1 MIVVTLLE
9 SSLAGLRTA
18 VHEYDDVADAYE
30 IRLDALSEAAAPA
43 KLRALTDK
51 PLIAT
56 CRRADEGGT
65 WRGDEADRLARLAA
79 CLDAGFDHADVE
91 ADAHLDAPAPRL
103 IRSVHDFDATPAAD
117 ELVAQLTKLA
127 AGGATGKAATRVQG
141 LSDTLEVL
149 CACRRLQTDGIP
161 YAAMGLGDFPRPLLP
176 LLGAR
181 FVYGGGRR
189 NAPGQPNARAI
200 AATLTHWGAPTGAPE
215 LYLVVGSPIDH
226 SLSPRIH
233 NAALRAHGIDAAYGA
248 LEIDG
253 ARDLRR
259 LVRAA
264 GRLRLRGLSVT
275 APLKHAAY
283 RLADDAT
290 SEAETAESANTLR
303 IEDDGTVAAHNTDG
317 LGARDVLDAR
327 FAGLGQD
334 ARILLIGAGG
344 AASGLLAAWRDRTV
358 SVAARRESA
367 RDQIELTFGVQTLSI
382 EDAAKR
388 LSAYDLV
395 VNATSVQDP
404 VPLGEY
410 RGGLF
415 DLHYGDEPTLWQRH
429 AQTHDA
435 PFAGGFDL
443 LVAQGRRAFTFW
455 TDTTPDETAMRQ
467 SVEVAA

>member
-18 VHEYDDVADAYE
+18 IAEYDDVADAYE
-30 IRLDALSEAAAPA
+30 IRLDALSEPTEPD
-43 KLRALTDK
+43 KLRALTEK

-56 CRRADEGGT
+56 CRRADDGGT
-65 WRGDEADRLARLAA
+65 WRGDDEERLARLAA
-79 CLDAGFDHADVE
+79 CLDAGFDHVDIE
-91 ADAHLDAPAPRL
+91 ADTRLDAPAPHL
-103 IRSVHDFDATPAAD
+103 IRSVHDFDETPHADDLVDRMTSLAADGATP
-117 ELVAQLTKLA
+117 
-127 AGGATGKAATRVQG
+127 KAATRVRH
-141 LSDTLEVL
+141 LADTLEIL
-149 CACRRLQTDGIP
+149 CACRRLQRDDVP

-176 LLGAR
+176 LFGAR

-189 NAPGQPNARAI
+189 NAPGQPNARTI
-200 AATLTHWGAPTGAPE
+200 ATTLAHWGTPTAASD

-233 NAALRAHGIDAAYGA
+233 NAAFRAHAIDAAYGA
-248 LEIDG
+248 LEVGG
-253 ARDLRR
+253 ARDLQR

-264 GRLRLRGLSVT
+264 PRLRLRGLSVT
-275 APLKHAAY
+275 APLKQAAY
-283 RLADDAT
+283 KLADELT
-290 SEAETAESANTLR
+290 PEADTAESVNTLSV
-303 IEDDGTVAAHNTDG
+303 EDDGTVAGHNTDG

-327 FAGLGQD
+327 FPRLGAN
-334 ARILLIGAGG
+334 ARVLLIGAGG
-344 AASGLLAAWRDRTV
+344 AANGLLAAWRDRNV

-367 RDQIELTFGVQTLSI
+367 RDQIELGFGVQTLSI

-388 LSAYDLV
+388 LSAYDLA

-404 VPLGEY
+404 LPLGEY

-415 DLHYGDEPTLWQRH
+415 DLHYADEPTVWERH
-429 AQTHDA
+429 ADTHKA

-443 LVAQGRRAFTFW
+443 LVAQGRRAFAFW
-455 TDTTPDETAMRQ
+455 TDTTPDEATMRQ